1 MFTAFLSHPK
11 FFRQTLFLL
20 ILFPPF
26 FPNNADGQLLQGI
39 RRLELPDP
47 CLANLPTPK
56 VIPPAIRVVQ
66 LVNCSG
72 QTVLG
77 AANAANATGKPITSV
92 FPVEKTWVMKPFPS
106 PNHGNVLTIQIPPE
120 WADTKGIGSIAP
132 NIWVRTGC
140 RFDVASDKAQCE
152 TGGAGGVYD
161 TSKARLGPPGATTIT
176 EWTFYQAATSTRG
189 TTYYVDN
196 FDISAVNGVSL
207 TVDIQQVGGS
217 PADPG
222 SPQNIFWLTN
232 SRVERSSS

>member
-1 MFTAFLSHPK
+1 MLPLNMLFGPNRYQFGAQHVHSFLSHPK

-161 TSKARLGPPGATTIT
+161 TSKARLDRQAQPPSQSGPFIRPPHRRVAPHT
-176 EWTFYQAATSTRG
+176 TST
-189 TTYYVDN
+189 TL
-196 FDISAVNGVSL
+196 ISA
-207 TVDIQQVGGS
+207 
-217 PADPG
+217 
-222 SPQNIFWLTN
+222 
-232 SRVERSSS
+232 RSTALV